1 MKPGNDEEIPTVL
14 GAGSH
19 FEGLLTFRGAARVD
33 GSISGTIHAT
43 GRLWIGPEAHVQ
55 AQIDVDELVVEGLV
69 EGDVRA
75 HTRAELTPTGRVIGD
90 LFSPQFKM
98 AEGGVLEGRCR
109 TTAPDHHAESG
120 EDSQA
125 PDSVAEF
132 G

>member
-1 MKPGNDEEIPTVL
+1 VTNWDKDETPTVL
-14 GAGSH
+14 AVGSH

-43 GRLWIGPEAHVQ
+43 GRLWIGPEAHVE
-55 AQIDVDELVVEGLV
+55 AQIEVDELIVEGLV
-69 EGDVRA
+69 KGDVCA

-109 TTAPDHHAESG
+109 TTPPNDRRESG
-120 EDSQA
+120 EDAQA
-125 PDSVAEF
+125 PDSAADF